1 MLFDT
6 FTEKFQLMA
15 QITSIPPKTLTP
27 GITGHY
33 VHGEKSTLGLVIL
46 EKGSSV
52 PPHHHPQEQITYILE
67 GSLQMVIDGKD
78 CLLDAGT
85 FYVIPSNV
93 VHSAAAVIDCKLIDV
108 FSPVREDYKQ

>member
-1 MLFDT
+1 MKRINEVT
-6 FTEKFQLMA
+6 
-15 QITSIPPKTLTP
+15 PKTLTP

-46 EKGSSV
+46 QRDSLV
-52 PPHHHPQEQITYILE
+52 PPHQHPQEQITYILE

-78 CLLDAGT
+78 CLLEAGMY
-85 FYVIPSNV
+85 YVIPSNV
-93 VHSAAAVIDCKLIDV
+93 VHSAVALTDCRLIDV